1 MNLEEKVKV
10 LNNFAKDWYSTS
22 QADRI
27 HAAIFRKQG
36 LVKLADKCM
45 EEAKEELEEAEKCT
59 ARVVALGGKP
69 EYGFNPQEIHDDA
82 KDLLQRWSN
91 EFIEGIPAMNKV
103 ANSFDDDYVTREM
116 FNEFIKGEEEHCA
129 WVNKHLE
136 FIKKVGYENYLIE
149 MSEI

>member
-1 MNLEEKVKV
+1 MKLEEKVKI

-27 HAAIFRKQG
+27 HAAIFRSQG

-59 ARVVALGGKP
+59 ARVVELGGKP
-69 EYGFNPQEIHDDA
+69 EYGFNEQEIHYDA
-82 KDLLQRWSN
+82 KELLERWAG
-91 EFIEGIPAMNKV
+91 EFVEGIPAMNKV
-103 ANSFDDDYVTREM
+103 ADSFDDYITKEM
-116 FNEFIKGEEEHCA
+116 FVDFIKCEEEHCA